1 LLLVIRGGAAT
12 LGGVM
17 ATKPSSPLAHAR
29 QAAGYTQER
38 FAEELGVDRST
49 VGRWERGVQAPLP
62 WQRPDIAT
70 ALKITLDQLD
80 SLLPEPTLRAQ
91 LGPAGRQPQSVARL
105 HDDALLAGFHELET
119 AKVEHKQRGRGQ
131 SITEAQANADGLRPP
146 APWEHDLV
154 RRLHR
159 TDVGSETIEQLQI
172 ATEEMSCEYAWRDAN
187 ELRTDARHYLHYISQ
202 LLDGSCTLREHREL
216 LVLAGW
222 LMLLTGC
229 VDYDTGRHRQ
239 AELNR
244 AAAFHI
250 GRETGHGEIVAWTF
264 EMSAWFALTQ
274 GHWRSV
280 AQYSEAGTEAAP
292 HTSVVVQLAA
302 QSAKAAARMG
312 QRDEVSK
319 ILDNGYRAL
328 SQHERPSRPEN
339 HFVIDPQKWDFY
351 AMDCYRLVGEDQRA
365 ADHAQEVL
373 RISRRPDGSD
383 RSPMR
388 ATEARLTL
396 AVVALRQGDL
406 EAAAEW
412 TRKALAAP
420 RKSVD
425 QLAMVADELNQELH
439 RLFPDDP
446 ATRTITALIG
456 QAYAGAV
463 GVDS

>member
-1 LLLVIRGGAAT
+1 
-12 LGGVM
+12 
-17 ATKPSSPLAHAR
+17 
-29 QAAGYTQER
+29 
-38 FAEELGVDRST
+38 
-49 VGRWERGVQAPLP
+49 
-62 WQRPDIAT
+62 
-70 ALKITLDQLD
+70 
-80 SLLPEPTLRAQ
+80 
-91 LGPAGRQPQSVARL
+91 
-105 HDDALLAGFHELET
+105 
-119 AKVEHKQRGRGQ
+119 
-131 SITEAQANADGLRPP
+131 
-146 APWEHDLV
+146 
-154 RRLHR
+154 
-159 TDVGSETIEQLQI
+159 
-172 ATEEMSCEYAWRDAN
+172 MSCEYAWRDAN
-187 ELRTDARHYLHYISQ
+187 ELRTDASHYLHYISQ

-244 AAAFHI
+244 MGAFRI

-274 GHWRSV
+274 GHLRSV
-280 AQYSEAGTEAAP
+280 AQYSEAGIKAAP

-312 QRDEVSK
+312 QRDEASK
-319 ILDNGYRAL
+319 ILDDGYRAL
-328 SQHERPSRPEN
+328 GQHERPSRPEN

-351 AMDCYRLVGEDQRA
+351 AMDCYRLVGEDKRA

-383 RSPMR
+383 KSPMR

-396 AVVALRQGDL
+396 AVAALRQGDL

-425 QLAMVADELNQELH
+425 QLAMVADELKRELR
-439 RLFPDDP
+439 RLFPNDP
-446 ATRTITALIG
+446 ATRAVVELIG
-456 QAYAGAV
+456 QAYAGV
-463 GVDS
+463 KG